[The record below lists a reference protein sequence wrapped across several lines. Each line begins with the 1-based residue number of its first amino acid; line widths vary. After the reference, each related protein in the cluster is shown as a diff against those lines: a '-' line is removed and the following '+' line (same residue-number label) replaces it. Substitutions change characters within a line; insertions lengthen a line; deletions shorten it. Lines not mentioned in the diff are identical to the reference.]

1 MRINSAADDAAG
13 LAVANKMKS
22 QLDGIKMAVRNAQD
36 GVSLVQTADGALSE
50 ISKLIRR
57 MRELA
62 VQMQNGIYT
71 DQDRSNAQMEI
82 KALWLRSIKLLKTL
96 NIIKLTCW
104 MALMTRP

>member
-1 MRINSAADDAAG
+1 M
-13 LAVANKMKS
+13 
-22 QLDGIKMAVRNAQD
+22 RNAQD
-36 GVSLVQTADGALSE
+36 GVSFLQTADGALSE

-82 KALWLRSIKLLKTL
+82 KHFWLRSIKLLKTL
-96 NIIKLTCW
+96 NTIKLTCW